1 MDAGAGWLVQQR
13 DLTAAKLADM
23 IQKMERP
30 ALAEMASRA
39 KSMQKT
45 EAVTIMAQAC
55 EELAQP

>member
-1 MDAGAGWLVQQR
+1 
-13 DLTAAKLADM
+13 M